1 MKRLIP
7 NYTQKIYRHY
17 LLSKIIKIFLSN
29 LFPQECLGC
38 GKKDYIIC
46 QKCQNLIPQAE
57 ENDHH
62 KHSPFSMPTIAV
74 ACYKNVIVKK
84 AIWLLK
90 YKKVKIIAKPLA
102 ELICE
107 RSLEDLSDLSIF
119 YSIKEYIIIPI
130 PISRGRLR
138 ERGFNQAE
146 LIATNLTKELGVNM
160 AMINFSL
167 EKNILKKIKETSSQV
182 LAKNRTKRLLNLKGS
197 FGIKSPEKIKG
208 ENIILV
214 DDVSTTGAT
223 LHEASS
229 VLKKSGARLII
240 PIVVAR

>member
-1 MKRLIP
+1 
-7 NYTQKIYRHY
+7 
-17 LLSKIIKIFLSN
+17 
-29 LFPQECLGC
+29 
-38 GKKDYIIC
+38 
-46 QKCQNLIPQAE
+46 
-57 ENDHH
+57 
-62 KHSPFSMPTIAV
+62 MPTIAV